1 MSWGLDFAK
10 GLGEQAG
17 SGLLSG
23 ASNALFGGIAAR
35 RNWKYKQKEM
45 KLQQQYTLEQM
56 QKQFDYQQQA
66 WNAENEYND
75 PSAVASRYRSAGVNP
90 LAALGGSG
98 AGIASSMS
106 TPSASGTPSGGSYGS
121 DAAPDYTALTQIKNQ
136 NRMADADVK
145 VKEAQ
150 ARNID
155 ADTRS
160 KENTNSAWDVIYRGL
175 VADTSGKEADA
186 RTKQFNSEV
195 ARVAADYAEAM
206 AAVDLETRRQG
217 VNRTIQEIINLKKRY
232 DLDDKQIE
240 ALDAEIRKANSDI
253 EVNDSVILRNREDA
267 NLKSEQAVTEWYKR
281 VIVGTYDAEVQKIDA
296 DRDAALARARR
307 ADKEIDL
314 LVAKKDLTEE
324 QAKYVRNAVKIAW
337 VNTGINAAKSVSSEI
352 REWVKFVKGSKGSS
366 AASGLITS
374 ATGSDIAAAAEDA
387 KIAEMLLAL

>member
-217 VNRTIQEIINLKKRY
+217 VNRTIQEIINLKKKY

-253 EVNDSVILRNREDA
+253 EVN
-267 NLKSEQAVTEWYKR
+267 KSQ
-281 VIVGTYDAEVQKIDA
+281 
-296 DRDAALARARR
+296 AALNWA
-307 ADKEIDL
+307 KEDTEGYIQDD
-314 LVAKKDLTEE
+314 LVAGVDLKRAE
-324 QAKYVRNAVKIAW
+324 A
-337 VNTGINAAKSVSSEI
+337 
-352 REWVKFVKGSKGSS
+352 
-366 AASGLITS
+366 
-374 ATGSDIAAAAEDA
+374 DAAAARRDLIRSEDA
-387 KIAEMLLAL
+387 LTRKKADQIDAEIERLGRLNDLTDAQIRNEKAHFWQSTVRLGLDFVKTPSEIVRNYTGAASLFLK